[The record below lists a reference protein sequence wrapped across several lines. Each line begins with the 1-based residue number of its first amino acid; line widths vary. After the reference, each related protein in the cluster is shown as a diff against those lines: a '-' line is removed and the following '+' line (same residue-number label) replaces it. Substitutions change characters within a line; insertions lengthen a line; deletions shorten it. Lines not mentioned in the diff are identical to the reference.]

1 MRTKRSSVT
10 AATVGT
16 VIRDARRAQ
25 RLTQVQLAQKA
36 HVSRTFL
43 IALEE
48 GHPRAALGKVLDVFD
63 ALGLPPS
70 VDVAHKRVPTA
81 AGRRRRTTA
90 NKDLERPDPTTAPKP
105 DAEVEVE
112 VEQTLA
118 VIEKGQQLA
127 GHFPS
132 DEAMDR
138 AHRVLEGRTTLT
150 DARAELAAKYTR
162 RDK

>member
-1 MRTKRSSVT
+1 MGSTRSNVT

-16 VIRDARRAQ
+16 VIRDERRAQ
-25 RLTQVQLAQKA
+25 RLTQVQLARRA

-63 ALGLPPS
+63 ALGLSPS
-70 VDVAHKRVPTA
+70 VDAAPERAPGPADPRHRASVTKVP
-81 AGRRRRTTA
+81 
-90 NKDLERPDPTTAPKP
+90 ERSTPTTATES
-105 DAEVEVE
+105 DAE

-132 DEAMDR
+132 DQAMDR
-138 AHRVLEGRTTLT
+138 ARRVLEGRTTLT
-150 DARAELAAKYTR
+150 DARAELAAKYHR

>member
-1 MRTKRSSVT
+1 MGSTRSNVT

-16 VIRDARRAQ
+16 VIRDERRSQ
-25 RLTQVQLAQKA
+25 RLTQVQLARRA
-36 HVSRTFL
+36 RVSRTFL

-63 ALGLPPS
+63 ALGLNPS
-70 VDVAHKRVPTA
+70 VDAAPKRVPGPA
-81 AGRRRRTTA
+81 DSRRRESA
-90 NKDLERPDPTTAPKP
+90 DKVLERSTPTTATAS
-105 DAEVEVE
+105 DTG

-118 VIEKGQQLA
+118 LIEKGQQLA

-132 DEAMDR
+132 DQAMDR
-138 AHRVLEGRTTLT
+138 ARRVLEGHTTLT
-150 DARAELAAKYTR
+150 DARAELAAKYNH